1 MNFIKK
7 NWYQLFKYSVYL
19 AVLTNVFLFLRKDL
33 NSVAHRFEGEV
44 NFSNWI
50 EAYTSTID
58 TAAWVILLILFEL
71 ETYVISDEKLKG
83 GLQWIFKF
91 IRGICYIFIASSFFG
106 YISNFNWLQ
115 GFEKT
120 NITALCEVTGESWM
134 VELDEFKTIKKED
147 CATLA
152 EGKTFFIH
160 PEKKVYTDDKF
171 LKDTNWLSI
180 VDILNSLSWILVV
193 LVLEIDVFLQLRKRF
208 VGKVVTISKYI
219 KNMLYFILFCAAV
232 YWGVFGDFLE
242 FWDAFLWIVAFVFIE
257 MNLFDWKQN
266 NDERLSVNGKRPLT

>member
-7 NWYQLFKYSVYL
+7 NWYQIFKYSVYF
-19 AVLTNVFLFLRKDL
+19 AVLTNVFLFLQKDL

-44 NFSNWI
+44 NFSNLM

-71 ETYVISDEKLKG
+71 ETYVIPDEKLKG
-83 GLQWIFKF
+83 SLQWIFKF
-91 IRGICYIFIASSFFG
+91 IRGICYIFIVSSFFG
-106 YISNFNWLQ
+106 YVSNFIWLQ

-120 NITALCEVTGESWM
+120 NITTLCEASGESWM

-152 EGKTFFIH
+152 EGKTFFMH
-160 PEKKVYTDDKF
+160 PEKKVYTDNKF

-180 VDILNSLSWILVV
+180 VDILNSLSWILIVV
-193 LVLEIDVFLQLRKRF
+193 VLEIDIYLQFRKRF
-208 VGKVVTISKYI
+208 VGRVVTISKYI
-219 KNMLYFILFCAAV
+219 KNALYLILFCAAV
-232 YWGVFGDFLE
+232 YWGIFGDFLE

-257 MNLFDWKQN
+257 MNLFNWKSKMA
-266 NDERLSVNGKRPLT
+266 EG

>member
-7 NWYQLFKYSVYL
+7 NWFQIFKYSVYL
-19 AVLTNVFLFLRKDL
+19 AVFTNVFLFLQKDL
-33 NSVAHRFEGEV
+33 NSVVHRFEGAV
-44 NFSNWI
+44 NFSNLL

-71 ETYVISDEKLKG
+71 ETYVLSDEKLKG
-83 GLQWIFKF
+83 GLQWIFKLVRGVCYVF
-91 IRGICYIFIASSFFG
+91 IVSSFFG
-106 YISNFNWLQ
+106 YVSNYIWLQ
-115 GFEKT
+115 DFEKT
-120 NITALCEVTGESWM
+120 NIKVLCEVTGESWM

-152 EGKTFFIH
+152 KGKEFFIH

-180 VDILNSLSWILVV
+180 IDILNSLSWILVV
-193 LVLEIDVFLQLRKRF
+193 IMLEIDVFLQLRKRF
-208 VGKVVTISKYI
+208 VGKVVRVSKYI
-219 KNMLYFILFCAAV
+219 KNVLYFILFSAAI
-232 YWGVFGDFLE
+232 YWGIYGDFLE

-257 MNLFDWKQN
+257 MNLLNWRQD
-266 NDERLSVNGKRPLT
+266 DEIIQDLT